1 MRLYQ
6 MLLVAAA
13 AILFQATI
21 ASAQSTVYVI
31 LDEVANTECQ
41 VNINGKE
48 GFTMQGNTKKTYK
61 AISPYTMHDT
71 VVNHPCVTKCT
82 MNEEGKSIFAIDM
95 KFRNAVNGDIYPYA
109 AEKQLNLVDG
119 ATYYL
124 KISPK
129 ISNDFAIEEISQ
141 KEAEK
146 IFKKKGVKFLAEYT
160 E

>member
-1 MRLYQ
+1 
-6 MLLVAAA
+6 
-13 AILFQATI
+13 
-21 ASAQSTVYVI
+21 
-31 LDEVANTECQ
+31 
-41 VNINGKE
+41 
-48 GFTMQGNTKKTYK
+48 
-61 AISPYTMHDT
+61 
-71 VVNHPCVTKCT
+71 
-82 MNEEGKSIFAIDM
+82 M